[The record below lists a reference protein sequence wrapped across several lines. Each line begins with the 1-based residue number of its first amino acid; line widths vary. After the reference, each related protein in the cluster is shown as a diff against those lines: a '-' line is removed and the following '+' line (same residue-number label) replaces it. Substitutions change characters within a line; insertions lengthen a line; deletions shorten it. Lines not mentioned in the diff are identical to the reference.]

1 MCFHIRKSADRSLF
15 AAPRS
20 LSQLVTSFIGSWCQG
35 IRPMLLFAWT
45 SLLIL
50 FSLFSW
56 IAEFLKQIFSQ
67 QKSILYLFC
76 VSTFRWNC
84 NFTHFLG
91 KTKLI
96 SQFCPLKSVR
106 FLLIFIQISFEYL
119 YFPIRLSRFMFPDT
133 ELRFPFRFRFT
144 RYSVCLFLGWSVWM
158 DSNHRPHAYQAC
170 ALTTWATDRY
180 STWWYQF
187 SSSWWRWWDSNP
199 WPPAC
204 RAGALP
210 TELHPH

>member
-1 MCFHIRKSADRSLF
+1 MYLRYVSWLF
-15 AAPRS
+15 AMSVSTFGNLRIEAYLQLPAAYRS
-20 LSQLVTSFIGSWCQG
+20 LSRPSSAPDAKAFALCSCSLELPYWFYSACSLELLSFI
-35 IRPMLLFAWT
+35 
-45 SLLIL
+45 
-50 FSLFSW
+50 
-56 IAEFLKQIFSQ
+56 KQIFSQ

-119 YFPIRLSRFMFPDT
+119 YFPIRLSRFMFSDT

-144 RYSVCLFLGWSVWM
+144 RYSVF
-158 DSNHRPHAYQAC
+158 R
-170 ALTTWATDRY
+170 
-180 STWWYQF
+180 
-187 SSSWWRWWDSNP
+187 
-199 WPPAC
+199 
-204 RAGALP
+204 
-210 TELHPH
+210 